1 MLNVLT
7 VDDDEVT
14 QFHANQLLQPLGRV
28 RIAYSGMDAVARVK
42 ESLASGDGYHL
53 IFMDVMMPGLD
64 GLTTVREIVH
74 CYNESRIPLEQ
85 RPKIIMLSSV
95 EERDTKIDALYACG
109 ADHYMT
115 KPLDSELLAVF
126 LGALGMLPPGGLGPA
141 PASASEPDG
150 GAQADD
156 GACAEDE
163 LKSA

>member
-28 RIAYSGMDAVARVK
+28 RMAYCGMDAVARVK

-64 GLTTVREIVH
+64 GLTAVREIVH
-74 CYNESRIPLEQ
+74 CYNECRVPLEE

-95 EERDTKIDALYACG
+95 EERDTQIDALYACG

-115 KPLDSELLAVF
+115 KPLDSDLLAVF
-126 LGALGMLPPGGLGPA
+126 LGALGMLPPGGLGPMNA
-141 PASASEPDG
+141 PCQEQVSGSEVEDIPTSA
-150 GAQADD
+150 
-156 GACAEDE
+156 
-163 LKSA
+163 